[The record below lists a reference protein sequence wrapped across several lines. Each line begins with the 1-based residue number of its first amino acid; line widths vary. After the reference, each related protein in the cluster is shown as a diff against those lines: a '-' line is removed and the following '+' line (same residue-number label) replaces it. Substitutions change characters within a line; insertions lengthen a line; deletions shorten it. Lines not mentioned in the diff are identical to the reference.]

1 MDCRHSLWSA
11 FLASHCRA
19 RSEGVRRGATRALI
33 GVGRVGNG
41 SPRKFKRCGRS
52 RTGEEAMARA
62 ERDWSL
68 IIIGRGG
75 AADGMVRAG
84 ICDSSVASAS
94 IALST
99 AGLALVKPRLDSKAL
114 TVFFMDDQV
123 QGARQKSRHK
133 SREKA
138 TSGRDRPRTRAA
150 FAHFGTR
157 CDEMMRRDMFLQN
170 LSPGTGHTRETTRS
184 TVR

>member
-1 MDCRHSLWSA
+1 
-11 FLASHCRA
+11 
-19 RSEGVRRGATRALI
+19 
-33 GVGRVGNG
+33 
-41 SPRKFKRCGRS
+41 
-52 RTGEEAMARA
+52 MARA

-123 QGARQKSRHK
+123 SYGEHDTLKSMHRRSSQEQQK
-133 SREKA
+133 
-138 TSGRDRPRTRAA
+138 G
-150 FAHFGTR
+150 
-157 CDEMMRRDMFLQN
+157 
-170 LSPGTGHTRETTRS
+170 
-184 TVR
+184 

>member
-19 RSEGVRRGATRALI
+19 RSEGVRRGAARALI

-123 QGARQKSRHK
+123 QGAAQVEGADTKVAKRR
-133 SREKA
+133 
-138 TSGRDRPRTRAA
+138 RAA
-150 FAHFGTR
+150 GTAR
-157 CDEMMRRDMFLQN
+157 GRAQRLRFIFRYCN
-170 LSPGTGHTRETTRS
+170 CNCNC
-184 TVR
+184 